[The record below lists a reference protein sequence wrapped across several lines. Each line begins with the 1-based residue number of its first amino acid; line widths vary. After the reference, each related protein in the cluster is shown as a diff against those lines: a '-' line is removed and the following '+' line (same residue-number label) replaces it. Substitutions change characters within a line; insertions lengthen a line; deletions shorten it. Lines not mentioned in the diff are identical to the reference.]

1 MQLTGQ
7 TETLEQPITLSKI
20 VSAVRTLP
28 ALDKLKLIRILAEEI
43 KHDKEIF
50 PFESGQVYYL
60 PTPYNSYG
68 AAAVLAEA
76 MAVYQERVAP
86 KQ

>member
-7 TETLEQPITLSKI
+7 TETLEQPLTLSKI

-28 ALDKLKLIRILAEEI
+28 ALDKLKLIRILAEELES
-43 KHDKEIF
+43 DKEIF
-50 PFESGQVYYL
+50 PFESGKTYCL
-60 PTPYNSYG
+60 PTPCHSYG